1 MGEEEEPMIDEEMF
15 LQMMESMD
23 KDGDGTVT
31 KARHTSHTRPS
42 PAALHARLR

>member
-1 MGEEEEPMIDEEMF
+1 MAEEEPMIDQEMF

-31 KARHTSHTRPS
+31 KARHTSHTLRQRS
-42 PAALHARLR
+42 AARTHA